1 MSRICYRALA
11 VVLAALTLLGAWL
24 LYKGDFWTLRTEE
37 QKVHAIWE
45 YASADPGD
53 THSLRAVLH
62 PVILH
67 DETFGSRRILTFT
80 DSEIPGLLGNIQFR
94 RGILGG
100 WQPLEASYRAG
111 PAIQSDRIR
120 DTDIRV
126 VYAAH
131 CPPEIAHYKV
141 QANLEN
147 NATLMAEGDVTSPDF
162 FHVYETDRDYF
173 PDIYLY
179 DKDGNE
185 LSWQDYLACDDSVPS
200 PGIGSAETD
209 LVYWFCGILLLVG
222 WVIVKFTWDAG
233 APEQNKSKETA
244 VRSSPIKKFS

>member
-1 MSRICYRALA
+1 MTAKRYRALA

-24 LYKGDFWTLRTEE
+24 LYKGDFRTLRTEE

-45 YASADPGD
+45 YASADARDSKRG
-53 THSLRAVLH
+53 AVLH
-62 PVILH
+62 PVLLQ
-67 DETFGSRRILTFT
+67 DETFGDRRVITFT
-80 DSEIPGLLGNIQFR
+80 DSEIDSLLGNIQFR

-100 WQPLEASYRAG
+100 WQPLQASYCAG
-111 PAIQSDRIR
+111 PVIQSARVR

-147 NATLMAEGDVTSPDF
+147 DATLMAEGDVTSPDF
-162 FHVYETDRDYF
+162 FHVYKTDRDYF
-173 PDIYLY
+173 PDIHLY
-179 DKDGNE
+179 GKDGNE
-185 LSWQDYLACDDSVPS
+185 LPWQDYFACDDSVPS

-233 APEQNKSKETA
+233 APEPPKNKETA
-244 VRSSPIKKFS
+244 

>member
-1 MSRICYRALA
+1 MIRKFYRVLA

-24 LYKGDFWTLRTEE
+24 LYTGDFWSLGTEE
-37 QKVHAIWE
+37 QKVRAILE
-45 YASADPGD
+45 YASTAPEA

-62 PVILH
+62 PVVLH

-80 DSEIPGLLGNIQFR
+80 DSEISGLLGNIQLR

-100 WQPLEASYRAG
+100 WQPLKASYCAG
-111 PAIQSDRIR
+111 PTIQSARVQ
-120 DTDIRV
+120 DTNIRV

-147 NATLMAEGDVTSPDF
+147 DATLMAEGDVTSPNF
-162 FHVYETDRDYF
+162 FHAHETDRDYF
-173 PDIYLY
+173 PDIHLY
-179 DKDGNE
+179 GKDGNE
-185 LSWQDYLACDDSVPS
+185 LPWQDYLACDDSVPS

-233 APEQNKSKETA
+233 APEQPKKKETA
-244 VRSSPIKKFS
+244 